1 MSRKPSFANLRGAA
15 TPSPAAAPAPRVKA
29 TPAPTSAPA
38 PAAAPTSPAVAA
50 PPPAPEPVAATRPV
64 SREGR
69 KQIAGF
75 FSPEMSFAMHTL
87 ARRQGR
93 SLQAL
98 MAESFNDVLRKH
110 GESPIGD

>member
-1 MSRKPSFANLRGAA
+1 MSRKPSFANLRTAA
-15 TPSPAAAPAPRVKA
+15 PVAAPMPAASPAPTPAVSPAATEGQGR
-29 TPAPTSAPA
+29 
-38 PAAAPTSPAVAA
+38 
-50 PPPAPEPVAATRPV
+50 EPTRPA

-75 FSPEMSFAMHTL
+75 FSPEMSLAMHML

-93 SLQAL
+93 SLQNL
-98 MAESFNDVLRKH
+98 MAEAFNDVLRKH

>member
-1 MSRKPSFANLRGAA
+1 MSRKPSFANLRTAA
-15 TPSPAAAPAPRVKA
+15 TPLASPVPND
-29 TPAPTSAPA
+29 
-38 PAAAPTSPAVAA
+38 A
-50 PPPAPEPVAATRPV
+50 PPVDSVGQDRAGGSTARPV

-98 MAESFNDVLRKH
+98 MAEAFNDVLRKH

>member
-1 MSRKPSFANLRGAA
+1 MSRKPSFANLRSVSTPVAPVAVPVPNQVAPTGQGAVPPIDAA
-15 TPSPAAAPAPRVKA
+15 TPQGPA
-29 TPAPTSAPA
+29 
-38 PAAAPTSPAVAA
+38 
-50 PPPAPEPVAATRPV
+50 
-64 SREGR
+64 SRQGR

-98 MAESFNDVLRKH
+98 MAEAFNDVLRKH

>member
-1 MSRKPSFANLRGAA
+1 MSRKPSFANLRG
-15 TPSPAAAPAPRVKA
+15 TPPPVPADEPAPVS
-29 TPAPTSAPA
+29 TQTSEVTSARGPA
-38 PAAAPTSPAVAA
+38 
-50 PPPAPEPVAATRPV
+50 
-64 SREGR
+64 SRQGR

-75 FSPEMSFAMHTL
+75 FSPEMSFAMHML

-98 MAESFNDVLRKH
+98 MTEAFNDVLRKH

>member
-1 MSRKPSFANLRGAA
+1 MSRKPSFANLRTVGA
-15 TPSPAAAPAPRVKA
+15 PPAVVA
-29 TPAPTSAPA
+29 TPAPVG
-38 PAAAPTSPAVAA
+38 APTPPVGAAGQGPA
-50 PPPAPEPVAATRPV
+50 
-64 SREGR
+64 SRQGR

-98 MAESFNDVLRKH
+98 MAEAFNDVLRKH

>member
-1 MSRKPSFANLRGAA
+1 MSRKPSFANLR
-15 TPSPAAAPAPRVKA
+15 SAAAPAPAVAPVA
-29 TPAPTSAPA
+29 TPAATALTQTATPA
-38 PAAAPTSPAVAA
+38 
-50 PPPAPEPVAATRPV
+50 
-64 SREGR
+64 SRQGR

-87 ARRQGR
+87 ARRRGR

-98 MAESFNDVLRKH
+98 MAEAFNDVLRKH

>member
-1 MSRKPSFANLRGAA
+1 MSRKPSFANLRDRAE
-15 TPSPAAAPAPRVKA
+15 PAPAP
-29 TPAPTSAPA
+29 
-38 PAAAPTSPAVAA
+38 
-50 PPPAPEPVAATRPV
+50 PPPALQVLAPSNDPPS
-64 SREGR
+64 SRQGR

-98 MAESFNDVLRKH
+98 MAEAFNDVLRKH

>member
-1 MSRKPSFANLRGAA
+1 MSRKPSFANLRDRQPAQAVAPLPAREAA
-15 TPSPAAAPAPRVKA
+15 PEEGRGPAAPAA
-29 TPAPTSAPA
+29 TSAR
-38 PAAAPTSPAVAA
+38 AA
-50 PPPAPEPVAATRPV
+50 

-75 FSPEMSFAMHTL
+75 FTPEMSFAMHML

-98 MAESFNDVLRKH
+98 MTEAFNDVLRKH
-110 GESPIGD
+110 GESPLGE

>member
-1 MSRKPSFANLRGAA
+1 MSRKPNFANLRDASLIK
-15 TPSPAAAPAPRVKA
+15 PD
-29 TPAPTSAPA
+29 PA
-38 PAAAPTSPAVAA
+38 PAEVGPEQGRGGGRAAN
-50 PPPAPEPVAATRPV
+50 
-64 SREGR
+64 REGR

-75 FSPEMSFAMHTL
+75 FSPEMSLALHIL

-98 MAESFNDVLRKH
+98 MAEAFNDVLRKH

>member
-1 MSRKPSFANLRGAA
+1 MSRKPSFANLR
-15 TPSPAAAPAPRVKA
+15 THAPAP
-29 TPAPTSAPA
+29 PA
-38 PAAAPTSPAVAA
+38 PAAT
-50 PPPAPEPVAATRPV
+50 PEPAGQGPQTGTPPRPV

-75 FSPEMSFAMHTL
+75 FTPDMSLAMHML

-98 MAESFNDVLRKH
+98 MAEAFNDVLRKH
-110 GESPIGD
+110 GESPVGD

>member
-1 MSRKPSFANLRGAA
+1 MSRKPSFANLRTAA
-15 TPSPAAAPAPRVKA
+15 A
-29 TPAPTSAPA
+29 TPAPAPVVAPIASSAMAQTATPA
-38 PAAAPTSPAVAA
+38 
-50 PPPAPEPVAATRPV
+50 
-64 SREGR
+64 SRQGR

-98 MAESFNDVLRKH
+98 MAEAFNDVLRKH

>member
-1 MSRKPSFANLRGAA
+1 MSRKPSFANLRTHGAG
-15 TPSPAAAPAPRVKA
+15 AAAPAA
-29 TPAPTSAPA
+29 ASAPV
-38 PAAAPTSPAVAA
+38 AVA
-50 PPPAPEPVAATRPV
+50 ETGQGVAATGRPQ

-75 FSPEMSFAMHTL
+75 FSPEMSLAMHML

-98 MAESFNDVLRKH
+98 MAEAFNDVLRKH
-110 GESPIGD
+110 GESPVGD

>member
-1 MSRKPSFANLRGAA
+1 MSRKPSFANLRDR
-15 TPSPAAAPAPRVKA
+15 TP
-29 TPAPTSAPA
+29 PA
-38 PAAAPTSPAVAA
+38 PAVVAQMSDLDRASSGQAQTGQTIGGQGANTGPA
-50 PPPAPEPVAATRPV
+50 
-64 SREGR
+64 SRQGR

-98 MAESFNDVLRKH
+98 MAEAFNDVLRKH

>member
-1 MSRKPSFANLRGAA
+1 MSRKPSFANLRSNTKPASADEPTGTAITLLKAA
-15 TPSPAAAPAPRVKA
+15 GQGR
-29 TPAPTSAPA
+29 SA
-38 PAAAPTSPAVAA
+38 SSGS
-50 PPPAPEPVAATRPV
+50 RPI

-75 FSPEMSFAMHTL
+75 FTPDMSFAMHTL

-98 MAESFNDVLRKH
+98 MAEAFNDVLRKY
-110 GESPIGD
+110 GESPIGE

>member
-1 MSRKPSFANLRGAA
+1 MSRKPSFANLRDRNV
-15 TPSPAAAPAPRVKA
+15 P
-29 TPAPTSAPA
+29 APA
-38 PAAAPTSPAVAA
+38 PAPVVDAGPADVAGGG
-50 PPPAPEPVAATRPV
+50 ATPRPN
-64 SREGR
+64 SRKGR

-75 FSPEMSFAMHTL
+75 FSPDMSLAMHML

-98 MAESFNDVLRKH
+98 MAEAFNDALRKY

>member
-1 MSRKPSFANLRGAA
+1 MSRKPSFANLRGTASV
-15 TPSPAAAPAPRVKA
+15 PSPLTPEHAAKIDTTSEEAP
-29 TPAPTSAPA
+29 
-38 PAAAPTSPAVAA
+38 
-50 PPPAPEPVAATRPV
+50 AATRPA

-75 FSPEMSFAMHTL
+75 FSPGMSFAMHTL

-98 MAESFNDVLRKH
+98 MTEAFNDVLRKH
-110 GESPIGD
+110 GESPVGD

>member
-1 MSRKPSFANLRGAA
+1 MSRKPSFANLRDR
-15 TPSPAAAPAPRVKA
+15 SVPAP
-29 TPAPTSAPA
+29 TPAPVADAGPADTAGAGAP
-38 PAAAPTSPAVAA
+38 
-50 PPPAPEPVAATRPV
+50 RPN

-75 FSPEMSFAMHTL
+75 FSPDMSLAMHML

-98 MAESFNDVLRKH
+98 MAEAFNDALRKY

>member
-1 MSRKPSFANLRGAA
+1 MSRKPSFANLRDR
-15 TPSPAAAPAPRVKA
+15 TL
-29 TPAPTSAPA
+29 
-38 PAAAPTSPAVAA
+38 
-50 PPPAPEPVAATRPV
+50 PEPVVAPQSTSQPAGQTPNQSGEQGATSGPA
-64 SREGR
+64 SRQGR

-75 FSPEMSFAMHTL
+75 FTPEMSFAMHML

-98 MAESFNDVLRKH
+98 MAEAFNDVLRKH

>member
-1 MSRKPSFANLRGAA
+1 MSRKPSFANLRGH
-15 TPSPAAAPAPRVKA
+15 AAPAPTPAATSSAVPAGLEGQA
-29 TPAPTSAPA
+29 TPARPA
-38 PAAAPTSPAVAA
+38 
-50 PPPAPEPVAATRPV
+50 

-75 FSPEMSFAMHTL
+75 FSPEMSLAMHML

-98 MAESFNDVLRKH
+98 MAEAFNDVLRKH

>member
-1 MSRKPSFANLRGAA
+1 MSRKPSFANLRDRA
-15 TPSPAAAPAPRVKA
+15 TS
-29 TPAPTSAPA
+29 
-38 PAAAPTSPAVAA
+38 AA
-50 PPPAPEPVAATRPV
+50 PPPAAPVPAAAPERAT
-64 SREGR
+64 SRQGR
-69 KQIAGF
+69 KQVAGF

-98 MAESFNDVLRKH
+98 MAEAFNDVLRKH

>member
-1 MSRKPSFANLRGAA
+1 MSRKPSFANLRGTA
-15 TPSPAAAPAPRVKA
+15 V
-29 TPAPTSAPA
+29 PAPTDLP
-38 PAAAPTSPAVAA
+38 PPIVAA
-50 PPPAPEPVAATRPV
+50 NSGEPARPA
-64 SREGR
+64 SRQGR

-93 SLQAL
+93 NLQAL
-98 MAESFNDVLRKH
+98 MAEAFNDVLRKH

>member
-1 MSRKPSFANLRGAA
+1 MSTDRHVDIIRKIDAQEKDRSMSRKPSFANLRDR
-15 TPSPAAAPAPRVKA
+15 TPSELV
-29 TPAPTSAPA
+29 APA
-38 PAAAPTSPAVAA
+38 PASSLAAGQGATTGPA
-50 PPPAPEPVAATRPV
+50 
-64 SREGR
+64 SRQGR

-98 MAESFNDVLRKH
+98 MAEAFNDVLRKH

>member
-1 MSRKPSFANLRGAA
+1 MSRKPSFANLRDRVE
-15 TPSPAAAPAPRVKA
+15 PPPVVPPAAPG
-29 TPAPTSAPA
+29 APTSSVSTELPA
-38 PAAAPTSPAVAA
+38 
-50 PPPAPEPVAATRPV
+50 
-64 SREGR
+64 SRQGR

-98 MAESFNDVLRKH
+98 MAEAFNDVLRKH

>member
-1 MSRKPSFANLRGAA
+1 MSRKPSFANLRDRQATIAA
-15 TPSPAAAPAPRVKA
+15 STPS
-29 TPAPTSAPA
+29 TG
-38 PAAAPTSPAVAA
+38 
-50 PPPAPEPVAATRPV
+50 PVAASPKGSA
-64 SREGR
+64 SRVGR

-75 FSPEMSFAMHTL
+75 FNPEMSFAMHML

-98 MAESFNDVLRKH
+98 MAEAFNDVLRKH

>member
-1 MSRKPSFANLRGAA
+1 MSRKPSFANLRDRMPPTSAVAA
-15 TPSPAAAPAPRVKA
+15 TPSTHTEQTLGGQVQNALAQTGQLTGGQGATTGPA
-29 TPAPTSAPA
+29 
-38 PAAAPTSPAVAA
+38 
-50 PPPAPEPVAATRPV
+50 
-64 SREGR
+64 SRQGR

-93 SLQAL
+93 SLQSL
-98 MAESFNDVLRKH
+98 MAEAFNDVLRKH

>member
-1 MSRKPSFANLRGAA
+1 MTRKPSFANLRSA
-15 TPSPAAAPAPRVKA
+15 TMPAPAPITTPEATIPAQTA
-29 TPAPTSAPA
+29 TPA
-38 PAAAPTSPAVAA
+38 
-50 PPPAPEPVAATRPV
+50 
-64 SREGR
+64 SRQGR

-75 FSPEMSFAMHTL
+75 FTPEMSFAMHTL

-98 MAESFNDVLRKH
+98 MAEAFNDVLRKH